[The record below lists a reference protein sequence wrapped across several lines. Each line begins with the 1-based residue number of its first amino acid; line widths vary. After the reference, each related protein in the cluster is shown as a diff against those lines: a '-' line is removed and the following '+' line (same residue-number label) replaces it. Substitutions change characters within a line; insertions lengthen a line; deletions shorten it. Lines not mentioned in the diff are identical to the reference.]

1 VHALLGLGGAVLGR
15 ARVQRMQPW
24 QRTLHYSVLSTLGV
38 LIGWPLG
45 YILIGGSL
53 EQFVNA
59 RGLIASAVLFSI
71 LIALGLQMHW
81 SARQRQLDAEKR
93 AAEASCVCALRR
105 LLGSQPR
112 AQPPLRYIRASA
124 GEITHQVDVHDVLF
138 FQANEKYTCV
148 HTAHGEHLIR
158 TDPGAGTAA
167 RPRRVLAGASL
178 DLDQP
183 AVSRRYAA
191 RRGQP
196 PVVAPQR
203 PCARAAGEP
212 AYVHLFRAM

>member
-1 VHALLGLGGAVLGR
+1 
-15 ARVQRMQPW
+15 MQPW

-93 AAEASCVCALRR
+93 AAEAQLRLRPAPTAR
-105 LLGSQPR
+105 L
-112 AQPPLRYIRASA
+112 SA
-124 GEITHQVDVHDVLF
+124 
-138 FQANEKYTCV
+138 A
-148 HTAHGEHLIR
+148 R
-158 TDPGAGTAA
+158 TAA
-167 RPRRVLAGASL
+167 AQVHPR
-178 DLDQP
+178 Q
-183 AVSRRYAA
+183 RRRDHAPGRRA
-191 RRGQP
+191 RRAVLPGQ
-196 PVVAPQR
+196 R
-203 PCARAAGEP
+203 E
-212 AYVHLFRAM
+212 VHLRAHRARRTPHPHRSRSWHSSSTPTRSGRCIARP